1 MRGIIFHPKQTQ
13 GETVQPD
20 ENVTDNIDPREHKRV
35 VTEETVTEPEP
46 VRETTEKTVEET
58 TTETT
63 NRPTER

>member
-1 MRGIIFHPKQTQ
+1 M
-13 GETVQPD
+13 QPD